1 MRKENRVGL
10 VVMTSSVPMVFCACG
25 CGQLRPMYD
34 KKGRKR
40 KYINGHGGIET
51 LIKKGQHLSV
61 ATELKKGRKAT
72 NKKDIPQRELIRL
85 YWFEEKNEEEIANIF
100 DTTIPTISHRMRGY
114 NIPTRDFKFKKGE
127 RTGKTFE
134 ELYGEEKAK
143 EMKVKLS
150 KAHSG
155 ENNHFYG
162 KTPWNKGK
170 KWPSDVVYKML
181 LRRTPNNEEKFLIA
195 FFQEYTIPYK
205 FVGDGKV
212 IIDNRNP
219 DFINT
224 DGQKKIIEF
233 FGEHWHKSED
243 EEIKREIYKRYGFD
257 LLVIW
262 GKDLKDKNT
271 LLSKVLDFEERK
283 NDR

>member
-1 MRKENRVGL
+1 
-10 VVMTSSVPMVFCACG
+10 
-25 CGQLRPMYD
+25 
-34 KKGRKR
+34 
-40 KYINGHGGIET
+40 
-51 LIKKGQHLSV
+51 
-61 ATELKKGRKAT
+61 
-72 NKKDIPQRELIRL
+72 
-85 YWFEEKNEEEIANIF
+85 
-100 DTTIPTISHRMRGY
+100 MRGY